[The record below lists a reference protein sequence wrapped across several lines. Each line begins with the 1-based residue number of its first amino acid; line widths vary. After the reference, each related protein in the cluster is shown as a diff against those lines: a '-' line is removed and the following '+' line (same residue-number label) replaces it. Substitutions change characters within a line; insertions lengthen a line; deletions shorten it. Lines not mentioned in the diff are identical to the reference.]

1 MPCKTAPSLGCS
13 PCSGW
18 GSSERQRL
26 APLMAVPMQLLAEIR
41 WDTLGETL
49 IGLAERAPLDPIGL
63 RIDGSL
69 GVDLGYGLME
79 VPIPLG
85 N

>member
-1 MPCKTAPSLGCS
+1 
-13 PCSGW
+13 
-18 GSSERQRL
+18 
-26 APLMAVPMQLLAEIR
+26 MQLRAEIR

-85 N
+85 D